1 MNEGKM
7 TEPQLVVNGQGV
19 TIKSCCASCE
29 WMTVSE
35 TLLRANNSIKR
46 YCIKHNLTVNNNE
59 RCDCYTMKRFWKAF
73 VLKGD
78 GQVKSKEYLVR
89 WAKTV
94 NDYTARIDKAK
105 DSGDKL
111 TENRL
116 RDELDEF
123 KRKEAEL
130 WES

>member
-7 TEPQLVVNGQGV
+7 TEPQIVVNGKGV
-19 TIKSCCASCE
+19 NIKACCASCE

-35 TLLRANNSIKR
+35 VLLRGNNSTKR
-46 YCIKHNLTVNNNE
+46 YCIKHNLTVKNNE
-59 RCDCYTMKRFWKAF
+59 SCDCYTMKHFWKAF
-73 VLKGD
+73 VPKGD
-78 GQVKSKEYLVR
+78 GHVKSKEYLER

-94 NDYTARIDKAK
+94 NAYTARIDKAREG
-105 DSGDKL
+105 GDKL